1 MPGVCPIARAA
12 ETVAAPAQILK
23 PRTTNVQNNPMH
35 PKGGAGRGRDGGV
48 NTGVGGGDVSVF
60 PAPIADSP
68 TGSRATESRA
78 FRPVDPGFRCSVR
91 LSRKRTKK
99 EHILFVFGNCAWLHA
114 EDNAPITGVLAFEC
128 IPDLNCSR
136 GFCRFVAKNGYPGI
150 SPDTVGIFY
159 VL

>member
-78 FRPVDPGFRCSVR
+78 FRPVDPGGVVLSGYHEKEQKKNIYCLFLEIVCGFTLKTTLRSLACWLSSV
-91 LSRKRTKK
+91 SRT
-99 EHILFVFGNCAWLHA
+99 
-114 EDNAPITGVLAFEC
+114 
-128 IPDLNCSR
+128 
-136 GFCRFVAKNGYPGI
+136 
-150 SPDTVGIFY
+150 
-159 VL
+159 